1 MEHQIPI
8 LCRDLTDLKF
18 NFVTYVWAVRV
29 KDTGHVASRYAHRT
43 KYPFSRTES
52 SQTVAIKY

>member
-8 LCRDLTDLKF
+8 LYRNLTDLKF

-29 KDTGHVASRYAHRT
+29 KDSGHAASRYAHRI
-43 KYPFSRTES
+43 KYPFARTES
-52 SQTVAIKY
+52 FQTVAIKY